1 MCVALQSWKIIQLAG
16 AIAVCTSMLLL
27 GKRNTAFARC
37 LPWYVAGQRKGGRGE
52 GGGGRKK
59 KKEEGVEK
67 NRSEGAAVGRPCVGA
82 PARPAVGNGN

>member
-1 MCVALQSWKIIQLAG
+1 M
-16 AIAVCTSMLLL
+16 CTSMLL

-37 LPWYVAGQRKGGRGE
+37 LPWYVAGQRGGEEGE
-52 GGGGRKK
+52 AGGGGKRKK
-59 KKEEGVEK
+59 EGGVEK